1 MNQIIQITEELKG
14 IIKSSVREAI
24 AEERLKWIQVL
35 IPSVSKKEMD
45 DIRKRFGNPSDYNKD
60 DFKDMTAWFS
70 K

>member
-1 MNQIIQITEELKG
+1 MNQTIQITEELKD
-14 IIKSSVREAI
+14 IIKSSVREAL
-24 AEERLKWIQVL
+24 AEERLKLIQVL

-60 DFKDMTAWFS
+60 NFEDMTAWFS